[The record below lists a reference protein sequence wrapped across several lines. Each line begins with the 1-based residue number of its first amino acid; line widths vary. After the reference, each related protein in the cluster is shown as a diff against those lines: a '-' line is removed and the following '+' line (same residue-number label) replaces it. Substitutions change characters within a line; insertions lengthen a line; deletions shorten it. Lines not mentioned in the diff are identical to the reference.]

1 MPERSSIK
9 SLFNIKARFMF
20 VIKVVGVMGEWYN
33 LVIKTKNYHI
43 ADYNLYYVSIREN
56 VANRIRQFLQSS
68 K

>member
-43 ADYNLYYVSIREN
+43 ALSGGVFACVFDDNWVRDQLN
-56 VANRIRQFLQSS
+56 FLA
-68 K
+68 